1 MGGIEAVVRLLLSVD
16 PALLPPLAAI
26 AAASSTDASTEESST
41 GTGTSTST
49 SSEAI
54 DPDAAALPA
63 DSPSEGSENV
73 DGVAEG
79 EAAAV
84 DIKEEKGGD
93 DNPTPAPPSSTDEPT
108 QEQLQ
113 HQLAH
118 LVVQGL
124 WICTGGRAVTA
135 DRLKL
140 GTVAVIEHVATLF
153 ESDRT
158 DTQTKECCVA
168 FLACLVRN
176 DRQFVPVVLATRART
191 TLVRAFMEATPDTNP
206 ALLARLTFALTP
218 LLGHTADSTQ
228 LLSLSF
234 L

>member
-16 PALLPPLAAI
+16 PALLPPLAAV
-26 AAASSTDASTEESST
+26 AAASSTDASTEES
-41 GTGTSTST
+41 GTSTST

-54 DPDAAALPA
+54 DPDAAALSA
-63 DSPSEGSENV
+63 GNPSEGSENV

-84 DIKEEKGGD
+84 DTKEEKGGD
-93 DNPTPAPPSSTDEPT
+93 DDPTPAPPPSTDETT